1 VKSLLIIPAFVF
13 ASCICPINH
22 LTAQTLTWTA
32 PISDESV
39 VMDADGSARE
49 APAAAVFN
57 HKMYM
62 AYMSTTVGTSP
73 GNPYVQYV
81 VYYGSNSGGVTDYE
95 PLGYITNGNAWT
107 NLNPSLQSFN
117 GSLYLALADN
127 FPSGGPQYSPAY
139 FAMNTAGQWGPG
151 TGFPTTAAPAGSSVG
166 MATDGTTYLYLG
178 YRNINDNTLV
188 LCRMNTSQVIT
199 CTNFPGTTTMGF
211 APGLTYLNGSLYIA
225 FQNLSSH
232 NLDYY
237 VSTDQG
243 QTIGNLITTAANDQT
258 STTPSLALHNGYIY
272 MGFRTNDGDHKFIYK
287 ATSNGGTSWTAST
300 ESIGA
305 GYSMGGNPVLV
316 DGTNLTNYPQY
327 LYNIFAR
334 NGSPYYVFT
343 SFGQ

>member
-1 VKSLLIIPAFVF
+1 MKSLLLIPAFVL

-22 LTAQTLTWTA
+22 LTAQTLTWSA
-32 PISDESV
+32 PIDDVGVQMSTTAEN
-39 VMDADGSARE
+39 GRQ

-57 HKMYM
+57 GKMYM
-62 AYMSTTVGTSP
+62 AYTSTNAYGDAF
-73 GNPYVQYV
+73 GDDY

-95 PLGYITNGNAWT
+95 PVGYINPAGGNAIT
-107 NLNPSLQSFN
+107 NLNPSLQPFN
-117 GSLYLALADN
+117 NSLYLALTTYGDAGRGY
-127 FPSGGPQYSPAY
+127 FAPAY
-139 FAMNTAGQWGPG
+139 TAMNTAGQWGVV
-151 TGFPTTAAPAGSSVG
+151 TGFPTTAADSGSPVG
-166 MATDGTTYLYLG
+166 MATDGTYLYLG
-178 YRNINDNTLV
+178 YRNVYDNTLV

-211 APGLTYLNGSLYIA
+211 GPGLAYSGGSLYIA
-225 FQNLSSH
+225 FQNLGNH

-243 QTIGNLITTAANDQT
+243 QTIGNVITTAANDQT
-258 STTPSLALHNGYIY
+258 STNPSLTVHGGYIY

-287 ATSNGGTSWTAST
+287 ATSNGGSSWTAST

-316 DGTNLTNYPQY
+316 DGTGLTYYPQY
-327 LYNIFAR
+327 LYNIFAQ